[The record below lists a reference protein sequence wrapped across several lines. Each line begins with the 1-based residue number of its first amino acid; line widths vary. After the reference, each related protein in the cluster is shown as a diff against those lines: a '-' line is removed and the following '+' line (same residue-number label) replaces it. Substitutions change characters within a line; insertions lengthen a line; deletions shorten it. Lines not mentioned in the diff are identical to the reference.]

1 MGSPRTSKRTNVNC
15 TFFGSL
21 ASCARVCSC
30 FLRNYTRAQ
39 PAARPSVVDSTELWV
54 FRGQRPGPARAAER
68 SRATA
73 DTTKKSSRIELAH
86 LQKPRV
92 RMQARPLD
100 LRPPV
105 SPLVV
110 APPPVTS
117 RRVVCRVVAK
127 ATVEVGL
134 VIAVLITHVTAARR
148 RARRRANGAAS
159 VGVVIIT
166 SVAARCGSFVVRLI

>member
-1 MGSPRTSKRTNVNC
+1 MGHPGQANVRK
-15 TFFGSL
+15 SL
-21 ASCARVCSC
+21 VRFLGVWRRARVCVRVSYATTPE
-30 FLRNYTRAQ
+30 RNQ
-39 PAARPSVVDSTELWV
+39 PHVPRWSIRPTCEF

-134 VIAVLITHVTAARR
+134 AIAVLITHVTAARR
-148 RARRRANGAAS
+148 RARRRADGAAS

-166 SVAARCGSFVVRLI
+166 SVAARCGSFVVRP

>member
-1 MGSPRTSKRTNVNC
+1 
-15 TFFGSL
+15 
-21 ASCARVCSC
+21 
-30 FLRNYTRAQ
+30 
-39 PAARPSVVDSTELWV
+39 
-54 FRGQRPGPARAAER
+54 
-68 SRATA
+68 
-73 DTTKKSSRIELAH
+73 
-86 LQKPRV
+86 
-92 RMQARPLD
+92 MQARPLD

-134 VIAVLITHVTAARR
+134 AIAVLITHVTAARR
-148 RARRRANGAAS
+148 RARRRADGSAS

>member
-1 MGSPRTSKRTNVNC
+1 MLLRPTPRLAVTS
-15 TFFGSL
+15 SL
-21 ASCARVCSC
+21 
-30 FLRNYTRAQ
+30 Q
-39 PAARPSVVDSTELWV
+39 AAPTPTL
-54 FRGQRPGPARAAER
+54 QQ
-68 SRATA
+68 
-73 DTTKKSSRIELAH
+73 KSSRIELAH

-134 VIAVLITHVTAARR
+134 AIAVLITHVTAARR
-148 RARRRANGAAS
+148 RARRCADGAAS